1 MMSDLKGMKV
11 VMGVTGG
18 IACAKASSVASLL
31 TKAGADVHVVMT
43 ESATKFVTPLTFQS
57 ITGNQVHTDMFERP
71 REWNVNHIA
80 LAKMAD
86 VFLIAPATANFI
98 GKVSSG
104 IADDLLTTTVMATKV
119 PVIIAPA
126 MNDGMYT
133 NPVVQKNIDS
143 LRKLGYRFIGPE
155 SGHLACGSEGSGRM
169 SEPDQIFK
177 FLRHVVI
184 SQNRPSM
191 RNLKVVITSG
201 PTYEAL
207 DPVRFIGN
215 RSSGKMG
222 YALAY
227 AAISRG
233 AEVKLISG
241 PCSLA
246 SLPSEIEVVH
256 VESAV
261 QMLEALKVGCQGAD
275 IVIGA
280 AAVADYRPYE
290 YSREKIKKS
299 SNQDELS
306 LRLTKNPDVI
316 REARLSCQEHCEKVF
331 VGFAAETSDLMN
343 NAKSKLNSKGLDGI
357 VANDVG
363 GEDSPFGSD
372 YNKVTLISKNADPL
386 VMDRMSKAEI
396 AQDIMDFCV
405 GELERKRRN
414 Q

>member
-1 MMSDLKGMKV
+1 MSDLKGMKV

-155 SGHLACGSEGSGRM
+155 SGHLGC
-169 SEPDQIFK
+169 
-177 FLRHVVI
+177 VI
-184 SQNRPSM
+184 PR
-191 RNLKVVITSG
+191 LWK
-201 PTYEAL
+201 
-207 DPVRFIGN
+207 DVR
-215 RSSGKMG
+215 
-222 YALAY
+222 A
-227 AAISRG
+227 
-233 AEVKLISG
+233 
-241 PCSLA
+241 
-246 SLPSEIEVVH
+246 
-256 VESAV
+256 
-261 QMLEALKVGCQGAD
+261 
-275 IVIGA
+275 
-280 AAVADYRPYE
+280 
-290 YSREKIKKS
+290 
-299 SNQDELS
+299 
-306 LRLTKNPDVI
+306 
-316 REARLSCQEHCEKVF
+316 
-331 VGFAAETSDLMN
+331 
-343 NAKSKLNSKGLDGI
+343 
-357 VANDVG
+357 
-363 GEDSPFGSD
+363 
-372 YNKVTLISKNADPL
+372 
-386 VMDRMSKAEI
+386 
-396 AQDIMDFCV
+396 
-405 GELERKRRN
+405 
-414 Q
+414 

>member
-1 MMSDLKGMKV
+1 M
-11 VMGVTGG
+11 
-18 IACAKASSVASLL
+18 
-31 TKAGADVHVVMT
+31 
-43 ESATKFVTPLTFQS
+43 
-57 ITGNQVHTDMFERP
+57 
-71 REWNVNHIA
+71 
-80 LAKMAD
+80 
-86 VFLIAPATANFI
+86 
-98 GKVSSG
+98 
-104 IADDLLTTTVMATKV
+104 
-119 PVIIAPA
+119 
-126 MNDGMYT
+126 
-133 NPVVQKNIDS
+133 
-143 LRKLGYRFIGPE
+143 
-155 SGHLACGSEGSGRM
+155 
-169 SEPDQIFK
+169 
-177 FLRHVVI
+177 I

-256 VESAV
+256 VESAI

-275 IVIGA
+275 VVIGA

-331 VGFAAETSDLMN
+331 VGFAAETSDLMD